1 MQVAANDASPI
12 AKVADPWPPL
22 LIIIIII
29 IIVVIIV
36 VIISMVILLLII
48 HIYCS
53 YYYLHSPALG
63 KHTVASFLF
72 KSPQLG
78 NLDLELIS
86 LSLSLYIY
94 IYIYTHTRTTHTQR
108 IFKPESPRCDGA
120 SMSPESR
127 RRRRPRPQRGRS
139 NPRLR
144 NSFRTHNFREIPYGH
159 EISPHNIK
167 IMLESNPRKSRILG
181 SALSGSDSTA
191 SPKRTAIFGSLGLR
205 FEGACVG
212 PFAK

>member
-1 MQVAANDASPI
+1 MDVGGLDLSTDVQVAANDASPI

-22 LIIIIII
+22 LIIIIIIIII

-86 LSLSLYIY
+86 LSLSIY
-94 IYIYTHTRTTHTQR
+94 IYIYTHTHYTHTENLQTGIPTMR
-108 IFKPESPRCDGA
+108 RSIDVAGVPTEAPPATPAREVES
-120 SMSPESR
+120 S
-127 RRRRPRPQRGRS
+127 
-139 NPRLR
+139 
-144 NSFRTHNFREIPYGH
+144 
-159 EISPHNIK
+159 
-167 IMLESNPRKSRILG
+167 
-181 SALSGSDSTA
+181 SAQFFQDS
-191 SPKRTAIFGSLGLR
+191 
-205 FEGACVG
+205 
-212 PFAK
+212 